1 MQHLIRKGFTLVE
14 LLVAL
19 VLLSIVSM
27 GIYKVLVSN
36 DRVYSAQTQR
46 MELSQN
52 IRAAATILPA
62 DFRTLDASDSDI
74 TAMSATSISI
84 RAIRQL
90 AVVCDTPA
98 LGGLLT
104 GLTFRVRQSPLYG
117 PRMFA
122 AASDS
127 VLMYYEGDN
136 GTRFDDGW
144 TPASLVSYVNMNC
157 LDGTA
162 GWRFVVNA
170 KLLAGQIN
178 GKGNIPYGAPVLGFE
193 SVTYRLYKPA
203 GDTSWYIGYQNSSGT
218 QPLIGPVLS
227 NGLSLAYYDS
237 TNTVTADRTKVAIIE
252 VRVRARTSIPVR
264 DAGSVLRVPIDSFV
278 MKVSLRNNRRF

>member
-1 MQHLIRKGFTLVE
+1 MQHLNRKGFTLVE

-19 VLLSIVSM
+19 VLLSIVSAA
-27 GIYKVLVSN
+27 IYKVLVSN

-62 DFRTLDASDSDI
+62 DFRTLDATDSDI
-74 TAMSATSISI
+74 TAMSATSITI

-90 AVVCDTPA
+90 AVVCDTPTLA
-98 LGGLLT
+98 GAV
-104 GLTFRVRQSPLYG
+104 TFHVRKDPFYG

-122 AASDS
+122 AGSDS
-127 VLMYYEGDN
+127 LLMYYEGDN

-144 TPASLVSYVNMNC
+144 TPAALVAYVNENC
-157 LDGTA
+157 VDGKA
-162 GWRFVVNA
+162 GYRLVVNTRM
-170 KLLAGQIN
+170 LAGQIG
-178 GKGNIPYGAPVLGFE
+178 GKGSVPYGAPVLGFE
-193 SVTYRLYKPA
+193 SVTYRLYQPA
-203 GDTSWYIGYQNSSGT
+203 GDTSWYIGYQNASGT

-227 NGLSLAYYDS
+227 NGLSFVYYDS
-237 TNTVTADRTKVAIIE
+237 TNTVTADKAKVAIIE
-252 VRVRARTSIPVR
+252 LRVRARTSIPVR
-264 DAGSVLRVPIDSFV
+264 DANSMLRVPVDSFV

>member
-1 MQHLIRKGFTLVE
+1 MRHLTRRGFTLVE

-19 VLLSIVSM
+19 VLLSIVSA

-62 DFRTLDASDSDI
+62 DFRTLDATDGDI
-74 TAMSATSISI
+74 QAMSATSISI

-90 AVVCDTPA
+90 AIICDTPA
-98 LGGLLT
+98 LGGLLP
-104 GLTFRVRQSPLYG
+104 GLTIRVRQDPLYG
-117 PRMFA
+117 PRMF
-122 AASDS
+122 SPGTDS
-127 VLMYYEGDN
+127 LLIYYEGDN

-144 TPASLVSYVNMNC
+144 TPAALLSYTASNC
-157 LDGTA
+157 VDGKA
-162 GWRFVVNA
+162 GWRLTTNPG
-170 KLLAGQIN
+170 LLAGQIN
-178 GKGNIPYGAPVLGFE
+178 LKGNISYGSPILGFE
-193 SVTYRLYKPA
+193 NVTYRLYQPA
-203 GDTSWYIGYQNSSGT
+203 GDTSYYIGYQNASGT

-237 TNTVTADRTKVAIIE
+237 TGAVTANRALVAIIG
-252 VRVRARTSIPVR
+252 VTVRARTAIPVR
-264 DAGSVLRVPIDSFV
+264 DANSVLRVPVDSFV

>member
-1 MQHLIRKGFTLVE
+1 MQHLNRKGFTLVE

-19 VLLSIVSM
+19 VLLSIVSAA
-27 GIYKVLVSN
+27 IYKVLVSN

-62 DFRTLDASDSDI
+62 DFRTLDATDSDI
-74 TAMSATSISI
+74 TAMSATSITI

-90 AVVCDTPA
+90 AVVCDTPTLA
-98 LGGLLT
+98 GAV
-104 GLTFRVRQSPLYG
+104 TFHVRKDPFYG

-122 AASDS
+122 AGSDS
-127 VLMYYEGDN
+127 LLMYYEGDN

-144 TPASLVSYVNMNC
+144 TPAALVAYVNENC
-157 LDGTA
+157 VDGKA
-162 GWRFVVNA
+162 GYRLVVNTRM
-170 KLLAGQIN
+170 LAGQIG
-178 GKGNIPYGAPVLGFE
+178 GKGSVPYGAPVLGFE
-193 SVTYRLYKPA
+193 SVTYRLYPPA
-203 GDTSWYIGYQNSSGT
+203 GDTSWYIGYQNTSGT

-227 NGLSLAYYDS
+227 NGLSFVYYDS
-237 TNTVTADRTKVAIIE
+237 TNTVTADKTKVAIIE
-252 VRVRARTSIPVR
+252 LRVRARTSIPVR
-264 DAGSVLRVPIDSFV
+264 DANSMLRVPVDSFV

>member
-1 MQHLIRKGFTLVE
+1 MQHLNRKGFTLVE

-19 VLLSIVSM
+19 VLLSIVSAA
-27 GIYKVLVSN
+27 IYKVLVSN

-62 DFRTLDASDSDI
+62 DFRTLDATDSDI
-74 TAMSATSISI
+74 TTMSATSISI

-90 AVVCDTPA
+90 AIICDTPS

-104 GLTFRVRQSPLYG
+104 GVTLHVRQNPIYG
-117 PRMFA
+117 PRMFN
-122 AASDS
+122 ASTDS
-127 VLMYYEGDN
+127 LLIYYEGDN
-136 GTRFDDGW
+136 GTRLDDGW
-144 TPASLVSYVNMNC
+144 TLANLVSYVSSNC
-157 LDGTA
+157 VDGKP
-162 GWRFVVNA
+162 GYLFVVNA
-170 KLLAGQIN
+170 KLQTGQIN
-178 GKGNIPYGAPVLGFE
+178 GKGNISYGSPVLGFE
-193 SVTYRLYKPA
+193 SVTYRLYQPA

-237 TNTVTADRTKVAIIE
+237 TSTVTTDPTKVAIIE
-252 VRVRARTSIPVR
+252 VRVRARTAQQVR
-264 DAGSVLRVPIDSFV
+264 DANSIMRVPVDSFV
-278 MKVSLRNNRRF
+278 MKVALRNNRRF